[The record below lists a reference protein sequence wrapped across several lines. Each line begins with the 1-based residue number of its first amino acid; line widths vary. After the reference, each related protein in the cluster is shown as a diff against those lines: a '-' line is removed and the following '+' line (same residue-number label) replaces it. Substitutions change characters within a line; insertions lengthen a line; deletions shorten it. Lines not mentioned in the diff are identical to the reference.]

1 MSLALGRMAAPAA
14 GGTAWPAM
22 PLWWWLALGPSLAL
36 LGGGVASVS
45 WLLYD
50 GVQVWGNDWPA
61 VWGFEMIAYGW
72 WLGVATGTMFVSA
85 VLALAGVAWRAS
97 VSRIAETLA
106 VLSIAGAGIY
116 PILHL
121 GRPWFFYWLFPYPN
135 TLQLWPQ
142 FKSPL
147 LWDFMSIITVLIA
160 SLVFW
165 FMGMIPDLA
174 ALRDR
179 AGPSRPG
186 LFYGVLALGFR
197 GAGRQWRHY
206 RAAYAAMAA
215 LMVPLVISVQTI
227 GALDFAGGE
236 TPGWHTTQ
244 LPAMYVCIAGL
255 QGAAAVLAAALLFG
269 GQLGVRA
276 LEAAPRDWLCRMMLA
291 ASLGLAYCYGNEA
304 FCRRLR
310 AGCGRLAGH
319 GREVRRA
326 GVLDCD
332 RAELRGAAITVGAG
346 AAAPGRAGGG
356 LALRAGGHVARTL
369 RHHDHQPDPC
379 GAAFGLGPLC
389 AQRLGL
395 AAVRRHAR
403 PGGDRHA
410 ARHTGAADGSGLG
423 AAMILA
429 RFHDPAAMDAA
440 ARRLAAEGMA
450 GVESFGPAPQDA
462 PAARTIPV
470 VMLASGIVVAAGAFA
485 LQCYATTWGYRID
498 IGGRPDLFWPAYL
511 PFAIEAGMLTAM
523 LAGFV
528 GFLVAAQM
536 PALHDP
542 VDEGAGFAAVSRDGW
557 FLAVP
562 GAPSEAAQDILRGA
576 ASIEAIAE

>member
-1 MSLALGRMAAPAA
+1 MSLALDRMGGRVAAQADPASGA
-14 GGTAWPAM
+14 ALPPM

-36 LGGGVASVS
+36 LGGGVASVA

-72 WLGVATGTMFVSA
+72 WLGLATGTMFVSA

-174 ALRDR
+174 AQRDR
-179 AGPSRPG
+179 AGPGRRG

-197 GAGRQWRHY
+197 GSGRQWRHY

-255 QGAAAVLAAALLFG
+255 QGAAAVLIAALLFG
-269 GQLGVRA
+269 GRVGVRA

-304 FCRRLR
+304 FASVYARDAADWQVMAAKFAGPVYWSAIALNCGAPQVLWMRGLRRP
-310 AGCGRLAGH
+310 
-319 GREVRRA
+319 
-326 GVLDCD
+326 GVLAVVTLCVLVGTWLEHYGTTITSQTRAEMPSAWGHYAPSLWDWLLFGGTLGLVSTGMLLAIRALPMD
-332 RAELRGAAITVGAG
+332 RAW
-346 AAAPGRAGGG
+346 GRA
-356 LALRAGGHVARTL
+356 
-369 RHHDHQPDPC
+369 
-379 GAAFGLGPLC
+379 
-389 AQRLGL
+389 
-395 AAVRRHAR
+395 
-403 PGGDRHA
+403 
-410 ARHTGAADGSGLG
+410 
-423 AAMILA
+423 
-429 RFHDPAAMDAA
+429 
-440 ARRLAAEGMA
+440 
-450 GVESFGPAPQDA
+450 
-462 PAARTIPV
+462 
-470 VMLASGIVVAAGAFA
+470 
-485 LQCYATTWGYRID
+485 
-498 IGGRPDLFWPAYL
+498 
-511 PFAIEAGMLTAM
+511 
-523 LAGFV
+523 
-528 GFLVAAQM
+528 
-536 PALHDP
+536 
-542 VDEGAGFAAVSRDGW
+542 
-557 FLAVP
+557 
-562 GAPSEAAQDILRGA
+562 
-576 ASIEAIAE
+576 